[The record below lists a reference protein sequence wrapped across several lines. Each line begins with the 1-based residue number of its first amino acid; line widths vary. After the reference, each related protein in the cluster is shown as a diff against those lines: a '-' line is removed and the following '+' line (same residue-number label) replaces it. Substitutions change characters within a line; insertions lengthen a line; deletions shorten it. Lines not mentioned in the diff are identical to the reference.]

1 MTSDVRQHIFNQVV
15 KYNTAQID
23 ATFSA
28 LGDVTRREMLARLAR
43 GSTSVME
50 LAKPFP
56 ISLPAVSKHL
66 KVLEG
71 AGLIIREKE
80 GQVRRCHLKTESLKE
95 VADWIGHYQKFWEGQ
110 LDNLERYLHQ
120 TQAKEDSSW
129 KRKHQARNK
138 KSR

>member
-1 MTSDVRQHIFNQVV
+1 MTPSKKQATFNLMV

-28 LGDVTRREMLARLAR
+28 LGDATRREILARLAR
-43 GSTSVME
+43 GSTSVTE

-80 GQVRRCHLKTESLKE
+80 GQVRRCHLTAEPLKE
-95 VADWIGHYQKFWEGQ
+95 VADWISHYHRFWEEQ
-110 LDNLERYLHQ
+110 LDNLERYLNQ
-120 TQAKEDSSW
+120 TNIGEESTW
-129 KRKHQARNK
+129 KHKVRHK

>member
-1 MTSDVRQHIFNQVV
+1 MV

-28 LGDVTRREMLARLAR
+28 LGDATRRKMLARLAR
-43 GSTSVME
+43 GSTSVTE

-66 KVLEG
+66 NVLED

-80 GQVRRCHLKTESLKE
+80 GQVRRCHLKAEPLKE
-95 VADWIGHYQKFWEGQ
+95 VADWIGHYRKFWEGQ
-110 LDNLERYLHQ
+110 LDHLERYLNQ
-120 TQAKEDSSW
+120 THTKEDSSW
-129 KRKHQARNK
+129 KRKHKARNK